1 MFLVKILKIWEWV
14 FGLFL
19 GFFCCCCWWF
29 LIFRVRICELK
40 WREHNLFIFFLL
52 VGKKPQNIFALNL
65 HFPFHTLTVTEWMP
79 IAENLFTLRLNSYK
93 FKYRN
98 RVEVPELINR
108 NILVLTGCPE
118 KQEYYHCYCKIPHP
132 KLFLEPPKLTFLMEQ
147 RLGFC
152 TSTLLALTTHH
163 CDFCLDFFFS
173 MNILQVGILSYTWSM
188 LKWVSEL
195 CRKWSV
201 QIHGMAFRRFNFH
214 L

>member
-19 GFFCCCCWWF
+19 GFFCCCWWWF

-65 HFPFHTLTVTEWMP
+65 HFPFHALTVTEWMP

-132 KLFLEPPKLTFLMEQ
+132 KLFLELIASQINLSYGTETWFLYFNPPCSNNSPLW
-147 RLGFC
+147 
-152 TSTLLALTTHH
+152 LLLR
-163 CDFCLDFFFS
+163 FFFFYEYS
-173 MNILQVGILSYTWSM
+173 SSWN
-188 LKWVSEL
+188 SEL
-195 CRKWSV
+195 HMKHAEVGQWAV
-201 QIHGMAFRRFNFH
+201 QKMISANSWDGI
-214 L
+214 